1 MEAKNLNVSFCVAK
15 MEELDE
21 NDRLLV
27 ETAIEATERS
37 YAPYSQ
43 FNVGAAVRLDNGV
56 TIPGCNQENAAFGV
70 TMCAERSALFAAG
83 AQYPDAKVVAI
94 AIAAR
99 NGEGLLDEPISPCG
113 TCRQAMVETEKRSGR
128 RLRIL
133 LYGLECVY
141 VIDGISTLLP
151 LTFCDEQ
158 L

>member
-27 ETAIEATERS
+27 ETAIKATERS
-37 YAPYSQ
+37 YAPYSR

-83 AQYPDAKVVAI
+83 AQYPDAKVMAI

-99 NGEGLLDEPISPCG
+99 NEEGLLGKPISPCG

>member
-27 ETAIEATERS
+27 ETAIKATERS
-37 YAPYSQ
+37 YAPYSR

-56 TIPGCNQENAAFGV
+56 TIPGCTQENAAFGV
-70 TMCAERSALFAAG
+70 TICAERSALFAAG
-83 AQYPDAKVVAI
+83 AQYPDAKVMAI

-99 NGEGLLDEPISPCG
+99 NEEGLLGKPISPCG

>member
-1 MEAKNLNVSFCVAK
+1 MEAKNLNATIWVAK
-15 MEELDE
+15 PEELDE
-21 NDRLLV
+21 NDRSLI
-27 ETAIEATERS
+27 EMAIEATNRS
-37 YAPYSQ
+37 YAPYSM

-83 AQYPDAKVVAI
+83 AQYPEAKVEAI

-99 NGEGLLDEPISPCG
+99 NGDGLLDEPIPPCG
-113 TCRQAMVETEKRSGR
+113 TCRQAMVETEKRSGQK
-128 RLRIL
+128 LRIL
-133 LYGLECVY
+133 LYGRNCVY
-141 VIDGISTLLP
+141 IVEGITTLLP

>member
-43 FNVGAAVRLDNGV
+43 FNVGTAVRLDNGV

-133 LYGLECVY
+133 LYGQKCVY

>member
-70 TMCAERSALFAAG
+70 TICAERSALFAAG
-83 AQYPDAKVVAI
+83 AQYPDAKVMAI

-99 NGEGLLDEPISPCG
+99 NEEGLLGKPISPCG

>member
-27 ETAIEATERS
+27 ETAIKATERS
-37 YAPYSQ
+37 YAPYSR

-70 TMCAERSALFAAG
+70 TICAERSALFAAG
-83 AQYPDAKVVAI
+83 AQYPDAKVMAI

-99 NGEGLLDEPISPCG
+99 NEEGLLGKPISPCG

-141 VIDGISTLLP
+141 VI
-151 LTFCDEQ
+151 
-158 L
+158 

>member
-1 MEAKNLNVSFCVAK
+1 MEAKNLNATIWVAK
-15 MEELDE
+15 PEELDE
-21 NDRLLV
+21 NDRSLI
-27 ETAIEATERS
+27 EMAIEATNRS
-37 YAPYSQ
+37 YAPYSM

-83 AQYPDAKVVAI
+83 AQYPEAKVEAI

-99 NGEGLLDEPISPCG
+99 NGDGLLDEPIPPCG
-113 TCRQAMVETEKRSGR
+113 TCRQAMVETEKRSGQK
-128 RLRIL
+128 LRIL
-133 LYGLECVY
+133 LYGRNCVY
-141 VIDGISTLLP
+141 IVEGIATLLP

>member
-1 MEAKNLNVSFCVAK
+1 M
-15 MEELDE
+15 
-21 NDRLLV
+21 
-27 ETAIEATERS
+27 
-37 YAPYSQ
+37 
-43 FNVGAAVRLDNGV
+43 RLDNGV

-133 LYGLECVY
+133 LYGRKCVY

>member
-27 ETAIEATERS
+27 ETAIKATERS

-133 LYGLECVY
+133 LYGRKCVY

>member
-1 MEAKNLNVSFCVAK
+1 

-27 ETAIEATERS
+27 ETAIKATERS
-37 YAPYSQ
+37 YAPYSR

-70 TMCAERSALFAAG
+70 PICAERSALFAAG
-83 AQYPDAKVVAI
+83 AQYPDAKVMAI

-99 NGEGLLDEPISPCG
+99 NEEGLLGKPISPCG

>member
-27 ETAIEATERS
+27 ETAIKATERS
-37 YAPYSQ
+37 YAPYSR

-70 TMCAERSALFAAG
+70 TICAERSALFAAG
-83 AQYPDAKVVAI
+83 AQYPDAKVMAI

-99 NGEGLLDEPISPCG
+99 NEEGLLGKPISPCG

>member
-27 ETAIEATERS
+27 ETAIKATERS
-37 YAPYSQ
+37 YAPYSR

-70 TMCAERSALFAAG
+70 TICAERSALFTAG
-83 AQYPDAKVVAI
+83 AQYPDAKVMAI

-99 NGEGLLDEPISPCG
+99 NEEGLLGKPISPCG

>member
-43 FNVGAAVRLDNGV
+43 FNVGAAVRLDN
-56 TIPGCNQENAAFGV
+56 GV

-133 LYGLECVY
+133 LYGRKCVY

>member
-133 LYGLECVY
+133 QYGLECVY